1 MNGTTLNTKQN
12 QNGTYE
18 VHDEQNEINTLV
30 TQGSDLLPALY
41 NVYQEVTQANN
52 LLDQTAQGTERAIQ
66 RYNNAET
73 NRQWI
78 IYNEVQ
84 KYNELMQ
91 KQNNLL
97 SWVNNPEIKFWR
109 YKDKLSYRTNSGQLI
124 IDNHTE
130 IQKELSSRYPENV
143 CIVNDMNDALKNINQ
158 YRVNTV
164 FIAINNIIV
173 VEEEIFDC
181 NNTFELLQYP
191 NNIWKRNL
199 LAYTRYNKK
208 RKYQTSYEQKYSYIR
223 LLMNHIVKNDLNVIT
238 DSISQWIGNIGT
250 NLDTMLLLVGNK
262 SLSEDLV
269 VNKTINAIF
278 DTDIVLTITDE
289 ILSKQ
294 SLEEIVSGKLF
305 LHIGNIPES
314 VENQQKLK
322 ELIVSVVINKSIQ
335 SDGYKVP
342 TQAKII
348 VTIDEPDIFFEDFL
362 EISTTLFIDSTKN
375 ILSKLQVNRTISL
388 YQFIESSLDFYS
400 NEINALNKGVIN
412 IRKDENKHYIELL
425 SETSSNVEKSD
436 GLPILDPYSD
446 NFENLIPKGDYH
458 TLITGL
464 TRIGKSL
471 LMLSLIM
478 RYIFRKDCSIV
489 LFDIHGDLA
498 KKVVRLIKDKER
510 LVYISPLLD
519 TSYSPT
525 INLFDIFDKSE
536 KNIARVSQIIL
547 RVLKSIKTDESFSSP
562 MEELLLHCIR
572 VLLRKGGG
580 SFIEL
585 YRFMN
590 DKRNDDLIKYAK
602 QSPNPLEEEYF
613 TDYFASATATKD
625 AVRRR
630 LSTLLSDPLFSNL
643 MNGTNTIDLEKE
655 MNTPGK
661 IIIID
666 IPKGEMETTYEYYIK
681 FMLEYI
687 QVLALKRVKTPK
699 IEDRTLTHVFLDEAH
714 NFITPNG
721 NIETILTE
729 AGKYNLYLTMANQA
743 VSQYKTAKFQD
754 IILSMTDAKII
765 GKNSNDTLTAMN
777 KTLNTKLKDVENL
790 AKGVFYASVA
800 NNDVV
805 KFKNTDIFL
814 NTDKEIS
821 DGQWQEHKQYQLS
834 QYQRNIN
841 PEIKSKPTE
850 DELKQ
855 MIHQFKSDI
864 ISKNLT
870 ESSCLYKLKTTAPE
884 RFTEIES
891 DFEYRTIRDKE
902 YRPRMRRPEIS
913 TIFKLAFELED
924 LIDNT
929 DFTQMLKGDNAMF
942 DKTDSGTRSKNFGGS
957 SGSEQYYYFKQ

>member
-1 MNGTTLNTKQN
+1 MSNLTINTKENEKGIFEPTGVAKDITSLVDDINNYLPVLSHAIN
-12 QNGTYE
+12 QAEYGT
-18 VHDEQNEINTLV
+18 NMLNIA
-30 TQGSDLLPALY
+30 S
-41 NVYQEVTQANN
+41 NN
-52 LLDQTAQGTERAIQ
+52 LEIANRRHNVAQYNRSIIINNINQEYNQLAIQ
-66 RYNNAET
+66 
-73 NRQWI
+73 QD
-78 IYNEVQ
+78 
-84 KYNELMQ
+84 
-91 KQNNLL
+91 NLL
-97 SWVNNPEIKFWR
+97 YTTINYHNIKLWR
-109 YKDKLSYRTNSGQLI
+109 YKDNLYFRANNGELI
-124 IDNHTE
+124 IE
-130 IQKELSSRYPENV
+130 KQIEMQKELSSRYSNNIY
-143 CIVNDMNDALKNINQ
+143 IVNDINDIIVKSNTKRANTIYIAINRIPIVEYEVSILKDTHEVFWDNNNHCFVRNLLSHTRLMQDYKEERLFFGSSNYIDNFMSKITEVNLETINYWLKNIDSKLD
-158 YRVNTV
+158 
-164 FIAINNIIV
+164 NI
-173 VEEEIFDC
+173 
-181 NNTFELLQYP
+181 
-191 NNIWKRNL
+191 
-199 LAYTRYNKK
+199 
-208 RKYQTSYEQKYSYIR
+208 
-223 LLMNHIVKNDLNVIT
+223 
-238 DSISQWIGNIGT
+238 
-250 NLDTMLLLVGNK
+250 LLLVGNK
-262 SLSEDLV
+262 SASEDFVIDKVIEPL
-269 VNKTINAIF
+269 F
-278 DTDIVLTITDE
+278 DTGIVCTITDNMLE
-289 ILSKQ
+289 KQ
-294 SLEEIVSGKLF
+294 SLQEITDNKLF
-305 LHIGNIPES
+305 LHINHIPDDKEK
-314 VENQQKLK
+314 QQNLQ
-322 ELIVSVVINKSIQ
+322 ELITASLINHSIKTDNGRLPIQ
-335 SDGYKVP
+335 C
-342 TQAKII
+342 KII
-348 VTIDEPDIFFEDFL
+348 VTLDEPHIFFKDYIEMC
-362 EISTTLFIDSTKN
+362 TVVFIDTIEN
-375 ILSKLQVNRTISL
+375 IHKKMNVNSNITL
-388 YQFIESSLDFYS
+388 YRDIENSLDSYS
-400 NEINALNKGVIN
+400 YQILNMDNNQSNSIQ
-412 IRKDENKHYIELL
+412 EQNKRYIELL
-425 SETSSNVEKSD
+425 RDTSNNVKKSD

-870 ESSCLYKLKTTAPE
+870 EASCLYKLKTTAPE